1 MRTSKLNKLQI
12 GYLKFWKPNVAI
24 EVIYKLRN
32 KQKDYL
38 ISHETP
44 CRYRI
49 AIIVGK
55 GFYILSM
62 EPNPS
67 VMNTHWIDAR
77 NTKCLQKL

>member
-1 MRTSKLNKLQI
+1 MSKCDRLSEHMKHLT
-12 GYLKFWKPNVAI
+12 AI

-32 KQKDYL
+32 KQKYYL
-38 ISHETP
+38 ISRETP